1 METGAAIDRYS
12 RPKEEDERKRKK
24 RENDTKPLCS
34 QICFLIFPLSG
45 RCSSPVYI
53 YIWEGNT
60 RRGEGTET
68 ILTEGKQNIYVQNLP
83 CWPHFTNP
91 CGGGFAL

>member
-53 YIWEGNT
+53 YMGEKHEE
-60 RRGEGTET
+60 RGRDRD
-68 ILTEGKQNIYVQNLP
+68 NIDR
-83 CWPHFTNP
+83 
-91 CGGGFAL
+91 G